1 MIVPTPEGFP
11 MRFLLGLIF
20 GVTLTVVAAFV
31 MDQREQQVEKRVVNW
46 DVVNEKVGAATK
58 DAQEVWSDFTSELT
72 GP

>member
-1 MIVPTPEGFP
+1 
-11 MRFLLGLIF
+11 MRFLVGLIF
-20 GVTLTVVAAFV
+20 GVALTVIAAFV

>member
-1 MIVPTPEGFP
+1 
-11 MRFLLGLIF
+11 MRFLLGFIL
-20 GVTLTVVAAFV
+20 GVALTIVAAFV

-58 DAQEVWSDFTSELT
+58 DAQQVWSDFTSEMT

>member
-1 MIVPTPEGFP
+1 

-20 GVTLTVVAAFV
+20 GVALTVVAAFV

>member
-1 MIVPTPEGFP
+1 
-11 MRFLLGLIF
+11 MRFLVGLIF
-20 GVTLTVVAAFV
+20 GVALTVVAAFV

>member
-1 MIVPTPEGFP
+1 
-11 MRFLLGLIF
+11 MRFLLGLIL
-20 GVTLTVVAAFV
+20 GVALTVVAAFV

>member
-1 MIVPTPEGFP
+1 
-11 MRFLLGLIF
+11 MRFLFGFILG
-20 GVTLTVVAAFV
+20 VALTIVAAFV
-31 MDQREQQVEKRVVNW
+31 MDQREQRVEKRVVNW

>member
-1 MIVPTPEGFP
+1 
-11 MRFLLGLIF
+11 MRFLLGFIL
-20 GVTLTVVAAFV
+20 GVALTIVAAFV

>member
-1 MIVPTPEGFP
+1 
-11 MRFLLGLIF
+11 MRFLVGLIF
-20 GVTLTVVAAFV
+20 GVALTVVAAFV

-46 DVVNEKVGAATK
+46 DIVNEKVGAATK

>member
-1 MIVPTPEGFP
+1 
-11 MRFLLGLIF
+11 MRFLLGFIL
-20 GVTLTVVAAFV
+20 GVALTVVAAFV

-58 DAQEVWSDFTSELT
+58 DAQEVWSDFTSEMT

>member
-1 MIVPTPEGFP
+1 
-11 MRFLLGLIF
+11 MRFLVGLIF
-20 GVTLTVVAAFV
+20 GATLTVVAAFV

>member
-1 MIVPTPEGFP
+1 
-11 MRFLLGLIF
+11 MRFLLGLIL
-20 GVTLTVVAAFV
+20 GVALTVVAAFA

>member
-1 MIVPTPEGFP
+1 
-11 MRFLLGLIF
+11 MRFLVGLIF

>member
-1 MIVPTPEGFP
+1 

-20 GVTLTVVAAFV
+20 GVALTVVAAFV

-46 DVVNEKVGAATK
+46 DVVNERVGAATK

>member
-1 MIVPTPEGFP
+1 
-11 MRFLLGLIF
+11 MRFLLGFIM
-20 GVTLTVVAAFV
+20 GAALTVMAAFV

>member
-1 MIVPTPEGFP
+1 
-11 MRFLLGLIF
+11 MRFLFGFILG
-20 GVTLTVVAAFV
+20 VALTVVAAFV

-58 DAQEVWSDFTSELT
+58 DAQEVWSDFTSEMT

>member
-1 MIVPTPEGFP
+1 
-11 MRFLLGLIF
+11 MRFLVGLIF
-20 GVTLTVVAAFV
+20 GVALTVVAAFV
-31 MDQREQQVEKRVVNW
+31 MDQREKQVEKRVVNW

>member
-1 MIVPTPEGFP
+1 

-20 GVTLTVVAAFV
+20 GVSLTVVAAFV

>member
-1 MIVPTPEGFP
+1 MIASTPEGFH
-11 MRFLLGLIF
+11 MRFLVGLIF
-20 GVTLTVVAAFV
+20 GVALTVVAAFV